1 MTGSTR
7 SGELGTTGAHR
18 PLPRRVVL
26 TGNVAQH
33 PPPPPPRPA
42 VTSDLA
48 PPVARARLPRPATVR
63 ATAALWWAGSLAA
76 ATGLSAALLDLG
88 ALRDRL
94 AALATAEDPAAP
106 PDLVADGV
114 QATLVLVLGGVAA
127 LVAVSLLWTALLVR
141 GRGWARWALLLT
153 AVPAVAALGVA
164 QAVVAGGADLD
175 RWALL
180 AAAGLCVLALV
191 ALLDRRARAAHHHR
205 R

>member
-7 SGELGTTGAHR
+7 SGELETTGAHR

-26 TGNVAQH
+26 AGNVAQH
-33 PPPPPPRPA
+33 PPPPPSRPA
-42 VTSDLA
+42 VTSELA
-48 PPVARARLPRPATVR
+48 PPVARGRQPCPPSVR
-63 ATAALWWAGSLAA
+63 AAVALWCAGCLAA
-76 ATGLSAALLDLG
+76 VTGLSAALLDLG

-94 AALATAEDPAAP
+94 AALATAEDPTAP
-106 PDLVADGV
+106 ADLVADGV

-164 QAVVAGGADLD
+164 QSVVAGGADLD

-191 ALLDRRARAAHHHR
+191 PLLGRRARAAHHHR

>member
-48 PPVARARLPRPATVR
+48 PPVARTRPPRPASVR
-63 ATAALWWAGSLAA
+63 AAVALWCAGCLVAI
-76 ATGLSAALLDLG
+76 TGLSAALLDLG

-153 AVPAVAALGVA
+153 AVPAVATLGVA

-191 ALLDRRARAAHHHR
+191 PLLDRRARAAHHHR